1 MFPSVEPLIGS
12 RLSMA
17 SDQEP
22 SSAMTDIC
30 NDSAVL
36 RKKELREHYRNQRH
50 KQPHRITA
58 LDRLVLDEVGQWAL
72 HASSEAWLGLYWPL
86 PGEIDL
92 RFLRNHY
99 NIALPCS
106 SQDGSMVFRPWGQ
119 SALQPDGC
127 GIPAP
132 CGDGA
137 LSASD
142 LFLMLVPALAMDRHG
157 IRLGY
162 GGGFYDRLRAQTE
175 WRAVPALVVIEAAFL
190 KETALPRDAWD
201 VAFDG
206 WITEQG
212 AGRPGIPAA
221 S

>member
-1 MFPSVEPLIGS
+1 
-12 RLSMA
+12 MA
-17 SDQEP
+17 SEQTP
-22 SSAMTDIC
+22 LIC
-30 NDSAVL
+30 NDSSVMI
-36 RKKELREHYRNQRH
+36 KKELRKQYRDQRH
-50 KQPHRITA
+50 KQPHRINA
-58 LDRLVLDEVGQWAL
+58 LDRLVLDQVDHWAL
-72 HASSEAWLGLYWPL
+72 SATSEAWLGLYWPL
-86 PGEIDL
+86 AGEIDL

-99 NIALPCS
+99 NIALPFS
-106 SQDGSMVFRPWGQ
+106 GQDGSMVFREWGQ
-119 SALQPDGC
+119 SALKPDGC

-132 CGDGA
+132 CGDRD

-142 LFLMLVPALAMDRHG
+142 LFLMLVPALAVDRYG

-162 GGGFYDRLRAQTE
+162 GGGFYDRLRAQPD
-175 WRAVPALVVIEAAFL
+175 WRAVPAIVVIEAAFL
-190 KETALPRDAWD
+190 RDTALPRDAWD